1 MLNILRSRFSPFM
14 VQMHYFSSGTV
25 VNKQLTKTTKPMI
38 LYNTKS
44 NLCSL
49 IQNRSFA
56 GTSPPLIT
64 DINYERFKKFINQ
77 NEVLIIDVR
86 TKEELAATGVLPN
99 SYNIPLDELSTAFE
113 STPDKFLEMYNIP
126 KPDKDQ
132 KIVFSCAKGIR
143 SLKAC
148 RYVADLGYK
157 NLFNYTEGWF
167 GWESHK

>member
-1 MLNILRSRFSPFM
+1 MLKILKSNFSPFM
-14 VQMHYFSSGTV
+14 VQMYHFSSGII
-25 VNKQLTKTTKPMI
+25 VNKQLTKKMKHMI
-38 LYNTKS
+38 LYKTNS
-44 NLCSL
+44 NLYSL
-49 IQNRSFA
+49 IQNCSFA
-56 GTSPPLIT
+56 DTSSPIIA
-64 DINYERFKKFINQ
+64 DINYEKLKELINQ

-99 SYNIPLDELSTAFE
+99 SSNIPQ
-113 STPDKFLEMYNIP
+113 KYYIP

-148 RYVADLGYK
+148 HYVTDLGYK
-157 NLFNYTEGWF
+157 NVFNYTEGWF

>member
-1 MLNILRSRFSPFM
+1 MLNILRSKFSPFM

-25 VNKQLTKTTKPMI
+25 VNKQLTKTTKHII
-38 LYNTKS
+38 LYKTKS
-44 NLCSL
+44 NSCSL

-64 DINYERFKKFINQ
+64 DINYERLKKFINQ

-99 SYNIPLDELSTAFE
+99 SYNIPLDELNTAFE

-132 KIVFSCAKGIR
+132 RIVFSCAKGIR

>member
-1 MLNILRSRFSPFM
+1 MLKILRSQFSPFIG
-14 VQMHYFSSGTV
+14 QMHHLSGIV
-25 VNKQLTKTTKPMI
+25 VSKQFMKKTKPII
-38 LYNTKS
+38 LYKAKLNQ
-44 NLCSL
+44 CSI

-56 GTSPPLIT
+56 GTSPPIIT
-64 DINYERFKKFINQ
+64 DINYERLKEFINQ
-77 NEVLIIDVR
+77 NDALIIDVR
-86 TKEELAATGVLPN
+86 TKEELATTGVLPN
-99 SYNIPLDELSTAFE
+99 SYNIPLDELNTAFE
-113 STPDKFLEMYNIP
+113 STPEKFLEKYNIP

>member
-1 MLNILRSRFSPFM
+1 MLKILKSNFSPFM
-14 VQMHYFSSGTV
+14 VQMYHFSSGII
-25 VNKQLTKTTKPMI
+25 VNKQLTKKMKHMI
-38 LYNTKS
+38 LYKTNS
-44 NLCSL
+44 NLYSL
-49 IQNRSFA
+49 IQNCSFA
-56 GTSPPLIT
+56 DTSSPIIA
-64 DINYERFKKFINQ
+64 DINYEKLKELINQ

-99 SYNIPLDELSTAFE
+99 SSNIPLDELSTAFE
-113 STPDKFLEMYNIP
+113 LTPEIFLEKYYIP

-148 RYVADLGYK
+148 HYVTDLGYK
-157 NLFNYTEGWF
+157 NVFNYTEGWF

>member
-1 MLNILRSRFSPFM
+1 MLKILRSQCSPFI
-14 VQMHYFSSGTV
+14 VQMHYLSGKV
-25 VNKQLTKTTKPMI
+25 VNKQFTKKTKPI
-38 LYNTKS
+38 LLYKAKS
-44 NLCSL
+44 NSCSL

-64 DINYERFKKFINQ
+64 DINYEKLKDFINQ
-77 NEVLIIDVR
+77 NDVLIIDVR

-99 SYNIPLDELSTAFE
+99 SYNIPLDELNTAFE
-113 STPDKFLEMYNIP
+113 SAPEKFLEKYNIP
-126 KPDKDQ
+126 KPDKDR

-148 RYVADLGYK
+148 RYIADLGYK

>member
-1 MLNILRSRFSPFM
+1 
-14 VQMHYFSSGTV
+14 MHYLSGKV
-25 VNKQLTKTTKPMI
+25 VNKQFMKKTKPI
-38 LYNTKS
+38 LLYKAKS
-44 NLCSL
+44 NSCSL

-64 DINYERFKKFINQ
+64 DINYEKLKDFINQ
-77 NEVLIIDVR
+77 NDVLIIDVR

-99 SYNIPLDELSTAFE
+99 SYNIPLDELNTAFE
-113 STPDKFLEMYNIP
+113 SAPEKFLEKYNIH